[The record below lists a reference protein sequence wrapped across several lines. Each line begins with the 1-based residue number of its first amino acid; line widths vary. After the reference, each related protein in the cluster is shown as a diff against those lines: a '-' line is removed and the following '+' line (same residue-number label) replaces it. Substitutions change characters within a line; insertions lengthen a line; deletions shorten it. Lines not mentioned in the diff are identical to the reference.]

1 MPERTTPNVPQFT
14 ASSTPPIAR
23 FPTPPTSSSAHLTMP
38 PPLPSQG
45 ALFLDLD
52 GTLAPIMRRPELVRV
67 PRETVELLRELHV
80 YLNGAIAIVSGR
92 PIAQI
97 DVLLGPLRLPAA
109 GVHGAQRRD
118 AQGHMYSAGGQ
129 VPVALR
135 RACADLVARF
145 PNVWLEQK
153 PGALA
158 LHYRA
163 APQAGP
169 MCGYVLREVIADHAA
184 WELIGGKCVWEIK
197 PGESSKASAVD
208 AFLLEPPF
216 KDRVPVFCGDD
227 ETDEDGFLAARV
239 HGGFGLKVDGDT
251 SLASAA
257 EYRVPTTA
265 ALTRWLRESIKMGIN
280 ARVKTGNNEP
290 KGAPR

>member
-1 MPERTTPNVPQFT
+1 MPERNITGTSSRSGALTAPDSTSAT
-14 ASSTPPIAR
+14 AS
-23 FPTPPTSSSAHLTMP
+23 L
-38 PPLPSQG
+38 PPLKGSPNSTQLRLAAPPLLAANG

-67 PRETVELLRELHV
+67 PRDTVELLRELHA
-80 YLNGAIAIVSGR
+80 YLNGAVAIVSGR

-118 AQGHMYSAGGQ
+118 AQGRMYATGGQ
-129 VPVALR
+129 LPVALR
-135 RACADLVARF
+135 RTCADLVARF

-169 MCGYVLREVIADHAA
+169 VCGQVLHEAVAEHPA
-184 WELIGGKCVWEIK
+184 WTLLGGKCVWEIK
-197 PGESSKASAVD
+197 PRESSKASAVE
-208 AFLLEPPF
+208 AFLHEPPF
-216 KDRVPVFCGDD
+216 KGRVPVFCGDD

-239 HGGFGLKVDGDT
+239 HAGFGLKVDGDA
-251 SLASAA
+251 SAASAA
-257 EYRVPTTA
+257 EYFLPTTA
-265 ALTRWLRESIKMGIN
+265 SLTRWLREGLKAGKGIHS
-280 ARVKTGNNEP
+280 
-290 KGAPR
+290 